1 MRTSYTNQLI
11 QFFHILTRVIRK
23 RTNFKTL
30 VKNEIHDF
38 SRSFAKLKHLCQCL
52 FSVARNLGSETRYLH
67 LYMFFNLY
75 SNYTNFSFSNTQATV
90 SICWNEATG
99 NTPTYIDCGESQ
111 NIKIVSAFHLPSLSE
126 QTCPNQYIA
135 PVGAGILPIN
145 PCVIPINNNIT
156 ANLIAKQM
164 VHSFKKLFHQN

>member
-1 MRTSYTNQLI
+1 MI
-11 QFFHILTRVIRK
+11 
-23 RTNFKTL
+23 
-30 VKNEIHDF
+30 
-38 SRSFAKLKHLCQCL
+38 
-52 FSVARNLGSETRYLH
+52 SVALLLSLNICANAYFLSPEIWDPKPGTCIYI
-67 LYMFFNLY
+67 FFNLY

-156 ANLIAKQM
+156 ANLIAK
-164 VHSFKKLFHQN
+164 